1 MSIRPRSSQ
10 DGVTLVELL
19 VTVAVVAILL
29 TLGVGGFRTLTAN
42 AKMTNA
48 ANSLIGHLQFAR
60 SEAVKRN
67 AGVKVCPSADGAI
80 CLSANP
86 ALWQNGYIVAVI
98 NDAKEVVYPIL
109 RHVDAE
115 EMLGVAISSGGRTS
129 FIYQPDGTAKGT
141 NGTLKI
147 CDPTDPKR
155 IRQVVVAPTGRTFV
169 QCNDPSA
176 YTCLDSC
183 P

>member
-29 TLGVGGFRTLTAN
+29 TLGVGGFRALIAN

-60 SEAVKRN
+60 SEAVKRS
-67 AGVKVCPSADGAI
+67 AEVSLCPSTNGTTCVAESDGSWE
-80 CLSANP
+80 L
-86 ALWQNGYIVAVI
+86 GYIV
-98 NDAKEVVYPIL
+98 
-109 RHVDAE
+109 RVDATRQVLRWVDPK
-115 EMLGVAISSGGRTS
+115 EMAAITVTKSGSSPLVVFKADGTATGYACTLTLCDTGDTSNKRGVIVSNIGRVRVSDYASSGG
-129 FIYQPDGTAKGT
+129 A
-141 NGTLKI
+141 L
-147 CDPTDPKR
+147 
-155 IRQVVVAPTGRTFV
+155 
-169 QCNDPSA
+169 
-176 YTCLDSC
+176 SC